1 MDSGEDQ
8 QLVSRCVSGEVEAFA
23 PLVARYQKVLFNV
36 ALRMIGNRQDAED
49 ITQTAFLRAYEKLA
63 TYDPSYRFFSWIYRI
78 AVNECLNVLSRR
90 RPEGALDPSLPS
102 KSGGQDP
109 VEEREVRE
117 HVEEALLKL
126 PSDLK
131 QVVILRHFVELSY
144 REMSTALAIPEKTV
158 KSRLYTARQRLGEML
173 AERSPAR

>member
-49 ITQTAFLRAYEKLA
+49 ITQTAFLRAFEKLR

-78 AVNECLNVLSRR
+78 AVNECLNVLGRR
-90 RPEGALDPSLPS
+90 RPEGALDPSLPAKPS
-102 KSGGQDP
+102 GQDP

-117 HVEEALLKL
+117 HVEEAVLKL
-126 PSDLK
+126 PPDLK

-144 REMSTALAIPEKTV
+144 REMSAALAIPEKTV
-158 KSRLYTARQRLGEML
+158 KSRLYSARQRLGEML
-173 AERSPAR
+173 TEGRGVR